1 MKMNRNSNTYT
12 ILFSI
17 IMVIIVATI
26 LTIVAISLQPA
37 QKRNI
42 KIEKKKNILSALN
55 IQSNAQNATELYD
68 KYVIESFAV
77 NLNGDKVVNID
88 AFNIDLKKE
97 LKKDEEN
104 QLWPVYV
111 CATEDG
117 TKYLFALYGKG
128 LWGPIWG
135 YIALNDD
142 LNSVYGVYFDHKS
155 ETPGLGAEIST
166 QDFQNQFKN
175 KTLFNENN
183 MFISIDVVKSGAGN
197 NPFAVDAVSGGTI
210 TSNGLRDM
218 IKICMTAY
226 LGYIEK
232 NKK

>member
-1 MKMNRNSNTYT
+1 MNRNTNTYT
-12 ILFSI
+12 LLFSV
-17 IMVIIVATI
+17 IMVIVVATI

-55 IQSNAQNATELYD
+55 IPSDARNATELYD
-68 KYVIESFAV
+68 KYIIESFAV
-77 NLNGDKVVNID
+77 NLEGDKVANID

-97 LKKDEEN
+97 LKKNGEE
-104 QLWPVYV
+104 QLWPVYI
-111 CATEDG
+111 CSTEEG
-117 TKYLFALYGKG
+117 NKYLFALYGKG

-175 KTLFNENN
+175 KTLFDQNDI
-183 MFISIDVVKSGAGN
+183 FISIDVVKSGAGE

-218 IKICMTAY
+218 IKSCMTAY